1 MLRFLIIFL
10 SSVLLIPSVMA
21 QPAVIADF
29 REVVEGV
36 FKNEYKRDFETVCPI
51 TEDWV
56 ATRIFREYGAI
67 FVAGNGVMLPPRC
80 MYDSDDALNS
90 LHAQF
95 DTQTETLGGVRIT
108 LQRPAMT
115 ALLKAVKE
123 ASARRL
129 RITPRGGSTASSR
142 SYSTTVSLWRSRVDP
157 GLRYWV
163 RAGRIKP
170 SEAAM
175 AAASVPIRDQIEKVL
190 AWEEDSIFF
199 STDLS
204 KSILYSV
211 AAPGASQ
218 HNFLLALDVT
228 QFGNAEVRRIMAQNG
243 WFQTVKSDAPHF
255 TYLGLAEK
263 DLPAKGLRS
272 VIVNGQKFWIPNLA
286 E

>member
-1 MLRFLIIFL
+1 MNT
-10 SSVLLIPSVMA
+10 SVISRRSA
-21 QPAVIADF
+21 
-29 REVVEGV
+29 
-36 FKNEYKRDFETVCPI
+36 PI

-90 LHAQF
+90 LHAQL

-129 RITPRGGSTASSR
+129 RITPRGGSTAASR

-157 GLRYWV
+157 ALRYWV
-163 RAGRIKP
+163 RARRIKP
-170 SEAAM
+170 SDAAR
-175 AAASVPIRDQIEKVL
+175 AAASAPIRDQIEKVL
-190 AWEEDSIFF
+190 AWEQNDIFF
-199 STDLS
+199 STDRS

-211 AAPGASQ
+211 AVPGASQ
-218 HNFLLALDVT
+218 HNFMLALDVQ
-228 QFGNAEVRRIMAQNG
+228 QFSNAAVRKILADNG

-263 DLPAKGLRS
+263 DLPAKGLKCE
-272 VIVNGQKFWIPNLA
+272 IVNGQKFWIPNLA

>member
-1 MLRFLIIFL
+1 MLRTLLIIL
-10 SSVLLIPSVMA
+10 SSSLLIPAVIA
-21 QPAVIADF
+21 QPAASADF
-29 REVVEGV
+29 REVVEGT
-36 FKNEYKRDFETVCPI
+36 FEREYKRDFEAVCPI
-51 TEDWV
+51 TNDWV
-56 ATRIFREYGAI
+56 AARIFREYGAI

-80 MYDSDDALNS
+80 MYDSDAELGA

-115 ALLKAVKE
+115 ALLKAVKD

-129 RITPRGGSTASSR
+129 RITPRGGSDASAR
-142 SYSTTVSLWRSRVDP
+142 SYATTVSLWRSRVDP

-163 RAGRIKP
+163 RAGRIKQ
-170 SEAAM
+170 SDAAR
-175 AAASVPIRDQIEKVL
+175 AAASVPIRDQIERVL
-190 AWEEDSIFF
+190 AWEEDNIFF

-218 HNFLLALDVT
+218 HNFMLALDVT
-228 QFGNAEVRRIMAQNG
+228 QFGSAEVRRIMAQNG

-263 DLPAKGLRS
+263 DLPAKGLKS
-272 VIVNGQKFWIPNLA
+272 VIVNGQKFWIPNLT